1 MNIPIVAQTGER
13 SKSEP
18 YTSSSIKRS
27 RRSKAAMDQIRSAIR
42 SVLSTEPPMT
52 VRQVFYQ
59 LVSQNAIDKTKAE
72 YNQVVVRLL
81 TENASRRHSVRL
93 DRR

>member
-1 MNIPIVAQTGER
+1 
-13 SKSEP
+13 
-18 YTSSSIKRS
+18 
-27 RRSKAAMDQIRSAIR
+27 
-42 SVLSTEPPMT
+42 MT

-81 TENASRRHSVRL
+81 TEMRRASRRHSVRL

>member
-1 MNIPIVAQTGER
+1 ME
-13 SKSEP
+13 S
-18 YTSSSIKRS
+18 YRS
-27 RRSKAAMDQIRSAIR
+27 RTAEAREEIQPA
-42 SVLSTEPPMT
+42 T
-52 VRQVFYQ
+52 VRRLFYQ